1 MKKFFTTTGKALTF
15 FLGWAVLTGLMP
27 FPDSSNGAVW
37 RFWAELIPLLS
48 AAGFTLLFWLP
59 ERRKLTLPLCTAPLK
74 SAIIGFAAG
83 VLWLGIAA
91 GVLLLTGTMH
101 ITGYQQVPLLG
112 LWILSALLNTIM
124 QELLIRGYL
133 YQLIKAQYSTAAAA
147 IAHHRALYLSSR
159 RGAGS
164 GNYPHPQCGHHEPA
178 DGTGTGIYPISAG
191 SHGHALSLEL
201 HWRHSSG
208 RCLAGRGLSPSCAG
222 RNLPAPFSC
231 PAVLTKWRAAS
242 LYCF

>member
-1 MKKFFTTTGKALTF
+1 MKKFFTTTGKALAF

-27 FPDSSNGAVW
+27 FPDSSNVAIW

-124 QELLIRGYL
+124 QELLIRG
-133 YQLIKAQYSTAAAA
+133 
-147 IAHHRALYLSSR
+147 
-159 RGAGS
+159 
-164 GNYPHPQCGHHEPA
+164 
-178 DGTGTGIYPISAG
+178 ISI
-191 SHGHALSLEL
+191 S
-201 HWRHSSG
+201 
-208 RCLAGRGLSPSCAG
+208 
-222 RNLPAPFSC
+222 
-231 PAVLTKWRAAS
+231 
-242 LYCF
+242 